1 VSIREKQ
8 METLANLTQ
17 ADINNGVLVR
27 ILASAGIPDVPEY
40 VKQFH
45 EATEDIIIDE
55 LEHSD
60 PNKVESDEQ
69 IVPPTDLPSWITA
82 FRPRVD
88 KVNQQ
93 PIPKSEQRQQQQPE
107 QKKMP
112 TDMKSWITDLGPR
125 LDDPDSPPPVPQQQQ
140 QEKPRQLPTD
150 LNSWMHHITP
160 TTLTTSSEETV
171 TPSSTADNNSNI
183 DIPAGDLGTWLNNWT
198 KSLTEQPPPT
208 SLDTWLQSLIS
219 ENITEP
225 IGKANSSKG
234 RLNTYLNAAQ
244 QVLSKHGYDV
254 SNEVIP
260 PTNVHENTGMFGN
273 VKQMY
278 FLVSN
283 HFYSSKSL
291 EVYLLFI

>member
-1 VSIREKQ
+1 MDK
-8 METLANLTQ
+8 LANITQ
-17 ADINNGVLVR
+17 EDIQNGVLNR
-27 ILASAGIPDVPEY
+27 MLSNAGITDVQEY
-40 VKQFH
+40 VH
-45 EATEDIIIDE
+45 EFQKKVEDKIVEE

-60 PNKVESDEQ
+60 PSSVDSDEEIASPADVQ
-69 IVPPTDLPSWITA
+69 SWINGL
-82 FRPRVD
+82 R
-88 KVNQQ
+88 
-93 PIPKSEQRQQQQPE
+93 
-107 QKKMP
+107 
-112 TDMKSWITDLGPR
+112 LR
-125 LDDPDSPPPVPQQQQ
+125 LDDPIKPPVTQPTESTQTTSTNLHSWI
-140 QEKPRQLPTD
+140 KNAAPTD
-150 LNSWMHHITP
+150 LASSHTSTSV
-160 TTLTTSSEETV
+160 TTQTISTDSKTEVSS
-171 TPSSTADNNSNI
+171 
-183 DIPAGDLGTWLNNWT
+183 GDLGTWLNNWT